1 MILLIDNYDSFT
13 YNLYQMLGELFSE
26 PDATSIMVRRNDEVS
41 VTDFFPK
48 SDAASDEERNLLKYM
63 GRHEIKGIVISPGP
77 GYPDSAGVS
86 LELIKTF
93 SGKVPILGVCLGH
106 QAICQSFGGK
116 IVKAPQLMHGKGSVI
131 TLRESKLFRNLPPQ
145 ITAARYHSLCAD
157 PASLP
162 ECLSV
167 IAEVTDGDDRVIM
180 GVKHAEHETYGVQ
193 FHPESILTR
202 AGKFI
207 LGNFLDICGE
217 RTKSVSQYQ
226 IYGELDVP
234 KTSLKPYIAKA
245 VDRKNLSA
253 AEAED
258 AIKTIMDGMATD
270 AQIAALLAALRMKGE
285 TAEEI
290 TGFARGMRAK
300 AVRVSDCEDA
310 IDIVGT
316 GGDLAGS
323 FNVST
328 TSAFV
333 TAAAGVPVAKHGN
346 RSVSS
351 KSGAAD
357 VLEALGAFI
366 NTDRVKARD
375 MVKSVGVSFLFAPG
389 FHGSMRFAGPARRD
403 TGIRTVFN
411 ILGPLINPAFTDYI
425 VLGVYDG
432 ALLPV
437 MSEVLQN
444 LGIKKALLV
453 YGTDGLDEASVSA
466 PTLVYEV
473 TPSDIIHYEL
483 TPAQLGF
490 PAYEKSEIVG
500 GTPAENA
507 EITRGILRGD
517 VRAAKRDIVLLNS
530 GLAIYCKGA
539 AASVKDGID
548 MARQSIDSGKALVK
562 LDEYI
567 VASKS

>member
-1 MILLIDNYDSFT
+1 MILIIDNYDSFT
-13 YNLYQMLGELFSE
+13 YNLYQMTGELFA
-26 PDATSIMVRRNDEVS
+26 DINDNAVLVRRNDEIS
-41 VTDFFPK
+41 I
-48 SDAASDEERNLLKYM
+48 DEIGKLPNLT
-63 GRHEIKGIVISPGP
+63 GIIISPGP

-86 LELIKTF
+86 LDAVKAF

-106 QAICQSFGGK
+106 QAICQAFGGK

-131 TLRESKLFRNLPPQ
+131 TLHDGVRLFRNLPNR
-145 ITAARYHSLCAD
+145 ITAARYHSLCAEPD
-157 PASLP
+157 VLP
-162 ECLSV
+162 DCLSV
-167 IAEVTDGDDRVIM
+167 IAEVTDDNARVIM
-180 GVKHAEHETYGVQ
+180 GVKHVKHETYGVQ

-226 IYGELDVP
+226 IYGELDLP
-234 KTSLKPYIAKA
+234 KTSLKPYIAKT
-245 VDRKNLSA
+245 VDRINLTA

-258 AIKTIMDGMATD
+258 AMKTIMDGMATD
-270 AQIAALLAALRMKGE
+270 AQIAALLASLRMKGE

-300 AVRVSDCEDA
+300 AVRVEDCEDA
-310 IDIVGT
+310 VDIVGT
-316 GGDLAGS
+316 GGDLAGT

-411 ILGPLINPAFTDYI
+411 ILGPLINPAFTNYI

-483 TPAQLGF
+483 SPSQLGF
-490 PAYEKSEIVG
+490 PEYEKSEIVG
-500 GTPAENA
+500 GTPADNA
-507 EITRGILRGD
+507 EITRGILRGEI
-517 VRAAKRDIVLLNS
+517 RGAKRDIVLLNS
-530 GLAIYCKGA
+530 GLAIYCTGKA
-539 AASVKDGID
+539 KSVKDGID
-548 MARQSIDSGKALVK
+548 MARETIDSGAALVK

-567 VASKS
+567 LASKN